1 MWDRGATKAEKER
14 ACQARPPDPHAS
26 PRGPGAFTVSR
37 RVVRFPSHKTRMEK
51 AKPGCQDE
59 DVPDKERT
67 PNHVYIHTTRAEC
80 NSLYY
85 AADYRT
91 WLEMIMR

>member
-1 MWDRGATKAEKER
+1 
-14 ACQARPPDPHAS
+14 
-26 PRGPGAFTVSR
+26 
-37 RVVRFPSHKTRMEK
+37 MEK